1 MSKNSGTKLTAVP
14 PGYEQMLGIDP
25 DEMIIPL
32 AGVGANGDGWDGPT
46 PILEDEEGSYHFSD
60 YPDFQPTLSPA
71 TVLRLGSFGGGYFR
85 PITSTVTGVHYKHV
99 WRELPE
105 EWLEEID
112 VATFCCSE
120 TYNKKINKYK
130 QNCGAKEGKQDPF
143 GLVYWESK
151 NWITSQDPYGWF
163 HWYTRFFR
171 GRRSADDRRQIDRW
185 KRVCGERGRWK
196 MNLIGKVLSKHT
208 TFDDNSVSPVVRQT
222 LQHWAYTLTRADF
235 KRGAER
241 VRERGAAYMPKATLK
256 AAGVMKGQKNAPKK
270 RKRRKVGEGDGG
282 DGNGGDAGSDDGG
295 GGSGRRKRRSS
306 TTRAQMLS

>member
-1 MSKNSGTKLTAVP
+1 
-14 PGYEQMLGIDP
+14 
-25 DEMIIPL
+25 
-32 AGVGANGDGWDGPT
+32 
-46 PILEDEEGSYHFSD
+46 
-60 YPDFQPTLSPA
+60 
-71 TVLRLGSFGGGYFR
+71 
-85 PITSTVTGVHYKHV
+85 
-99 WRELPE
+99 
-105 EWLEEID
+105 
-112 VATFCCSE
+112 
-120 TYNKKINKYK
+120 
-130 QNCGAKEGKQDPF
+130 
-143 GLVYWESK
+143 
-151 NWITSQDPYGWF
+151 
-163 HWYTRFFR
+163 
-171 GRRSADDRRQIDRW
+171 
-185 KRVCGERGRWK
+185 